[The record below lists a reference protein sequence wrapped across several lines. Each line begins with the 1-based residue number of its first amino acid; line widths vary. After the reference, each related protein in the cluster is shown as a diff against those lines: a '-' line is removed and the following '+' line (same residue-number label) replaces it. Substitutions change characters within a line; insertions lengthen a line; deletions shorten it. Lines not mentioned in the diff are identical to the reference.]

1 MSGRSNS
8 ARQREVCE
16 PVLCAFP
23 GEGVGGGGKAGVG
36 SRELRCEPGR
46 VGLPSAAI
54 VSLLPLLLDFRVTSW
69 LFRYSF
75 TKGCDIQVE
84 QVSVKHAILV

>member
-1 MSGRSNS
+1 MGGVTLRDRGRCANLS
-8 ARQREVCE
+8 C
-16 PVLCAFP
+16 VLSP
-23 GEGVGGGGKAGVG
+23 GKGLGWGEAGVG
-36 SRELRCEPGR
+36 SRELHCEPGR
-46 VGLPSAAI
+46 AGLPSAAI